1 MWFSAMA
8 YVLVDSLRRI
18 ALRQTQFA
26 DAAVA
31 TIRLKLL
38 KLGAQVRRSVRR
50 IHFALASGCPNKT
63 EFELAYLSLR
73 RAFNSS

>member
-1 MWFSAMA
+1 VA

-18 ALRQTQFA
+18 GLRHSQFA

-38 KLGAQVRRSVRR
+38 KLGAQVRSSVRR
-50 IHFALASGCPNKT
+50 IHFALASGCPNKV
-63 EFELAYLSLR
+63 EFELAYLYLR
-73 RAFNSS
+73 RAFSSA